1 MSITW
6 RWALF
11 GGLLGAL
18 CGIIVALIAG
28 SLLSPGASVAFLI
41 GELAGGISTL
51 TGVWLG
57 AKYGLRREF
66 P

>member
-18 CGIIVALIAG
+18 CAIGLVLILVL
-28 SLLSPGASVAFLI
+28 LLSPGVSVTFLI
-41 GELAGGISTL
+41 GEALGGFLTL

-57 AKYGLRREF
+57 SKYGLRREF